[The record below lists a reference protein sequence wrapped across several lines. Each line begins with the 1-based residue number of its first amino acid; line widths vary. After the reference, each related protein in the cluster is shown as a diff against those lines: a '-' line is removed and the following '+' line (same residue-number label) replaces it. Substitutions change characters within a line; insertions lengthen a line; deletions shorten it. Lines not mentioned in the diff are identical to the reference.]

1 MSGDWRRAQD
11 KSLVV
16 GIVFVDFRKA
26 FDSIS
31 HHVLLNKFQ
40 ALGVAG
46 DLWCWLKDYLAD
58 CSQATIVNGFQSE
71 TLPVKF
77 GVQQGSVLGPT
88 LFSLFCNDLPE
99 IVEDCDGEIHIYA
112 DDTTIYVAA
121 SSPDMVAVV
130 LNSSVQNLY
139 DLCCLNRLILHP
151 GKTKYMILM
160 RGQFVGPLQAVLLGN
175 SVVTQVKST
184 RC

>member
-1 MSGDWRRAQD
+1 MIEDWRRAQD

-58 CSQATIVNGFQSE
+58 CCQATIVNGFQSE

-88 LFSLFCNDLPE
+88 LLSLFCNDLPE
-99 IVEDCDGEIHIYA
+99 IVEDCDSEIHMYA
-112 DDTTIYVAA
+112 DDSTFYVAA
-121 SSPDMVAVV
+121 SFPDMVAVV
-130 LNSSVQNLY
+130 LNSSVQNLH
-139 DLCCLNRLILHP
+139 DLCCLNRLIPHP

>member
-1 MSGDWRRAQD
+1 MSEDWRRAQD
-11 KSLVV
+11 KSLGV

-88 LFSLFCNDLPE
+88 LFSLFCNDLP
-99 IVEDCDGEIHIYA
+99 
-112 DDTTIYVAA
+112 
-121 SSPDMVAVV
+121 
-130 LNSSVQNLY
+130 
-139 DLCCLNRLILHP
+139 
-151 GKTKYMILM
+151 
-160 RGQFVGPLQAVLLGN
+160 
-175 SVVTQVKST
+175 
-184 RC
+184 